1 MTLTLEL
8 EILFLEVL
16 NTFYIYP
23 ITSKM
28 HFVKELVNS
37 ILTHVPKLIH
47 ICPNNDVY
55 LYFVMQ

>member
-37 ILTHVPKLIH
+37 ILTHVPNI
-47 ICPNNDVY
+47 D
-55 LYFVMQ
+55 